1 MKQLYFCRIA
11 NTKAGLCNQL
21 FALTTGIIKAFN
33 EKKKIVILGGFLNDY
48 SKSNITPISDI
59 IDISAFNNFILK
71 NYGIHII
78 DTFHTNLTIHKV
90 VYGTEDKQENITSVV
105 IDKFYKNNTLSIDTS
120 VQLNLLGFGDP
131 VPFQPKYVE
140 ITYALNGIML
150 IEKYNEL
157 NGYLQNS
164 IVFNVDSSNFQF
176 DMGWIDKYNRTMF
189 DNILKNITFLK
200 RLHLP
205 IAEHNYISNYHKINV
220 IHLRLENDAIDHWS
234 RMNNMQKPIFKNV
247 IEQKYIQII
256 KNHVNKNDMNILLSF
271 STNNPV
277 VQFLKQN
284 GYNIHISSKM
294 DEWGREVNAIKDT
307 TSIELCNNL
316 FIGNFNL
323 LKLNGSSLSYYLINK
338 LKPNMKCITIDL
350 DRIKDN
356 ERVFTV

>member
-1 MKQLYFCRIA
+1 MA
-11 NTKAGLCNQL
+11 
-21 FALTTGIIKAFN
+21 
-33 EKKKIVILGGFLNDY
+33 
-48 SKSNITPISDI
+48 
-59 IDISAFNNFILK
+59 
-71 NYGIHII
+71 
-78 DTFHTNLTIHKV
+78 
-90 VYGTEDKQENITSVV
+90 
-105 IDKFYKNNTLSIDTS
+105 
-120 VQLNLLGFGDP
+120 
-131 VPFQPKYVE
+131 
-140 ITYALNGIML
+140 
-150 IEKYNEL
+150 
-157 NGYLQNS
+157 
-164 IVFNVDSSNFQF
+164 
-176 DMGWIDKYNRTMF
+176 
-189 DNILKNITFLK
+189 
-200 RLHLP
+200 RL
-205 IAEHNYISNYHKINV
+205 A
-220 IHLRLENDAIDHWS
+220 
-234 RMNNMQKPIFKNV
+234 NMQKPIFKNV